1 MVNYMSNKICPKCGL
16 SKLESEFRYRQR
28 SEDNSS
34 LRTYTNCKSCEHKIN
49 TLLIKLKKENN
60 HNRPILCDC
69 CGKESKL
76 HLDHCHKT
84 NSFRGW
90 LCNNCNVGISRLGD
104 NIEGVVQALNY
115 LLERRK

>member
-1 MVNYMSNKICPKCGL
+1 MVIYMSSKKCPKCGQF
-16 SKLESEFRYRQR
+16 KDESEFRYRQR

-34 LRTYTNCKSCEHKIN
+34 LRTYTNCKSCEHRIN
-49 TLLIKLKKENN
+49 TLLTKLKKEHD
-60 HNRPILCDC
+60 HNRPTFCEC

-76 HLDHCHKT
+76 HLDHCHQT
-84 NSFRGW
+84 NLFRGW

-104 NIEGVVQALNY
+104 NINGVIRALNY